1 MLVGKRWL
9 LRKCEK
15 WRTIMPL
22 TEMVSNVEAEDLR
35 EEDAIALERGLAS
48 GS

>member
-1 MLVGKRWL
+1 
-9 LRKCEK
+9 
-15 WRTIMPL
+15 MPL

-48 GS
+48 GSQQADEHMDKNERMR